1 MIVQILFFWFITEM
15 FQDKELVIVIFFT
28 VPRLVP
34 WANIKNIWYATLNM
48 MSFVKSNASN
58 EWMQQ
63 FQMNP
68 QKFSVFPG

>member
-15 FQDKELVIVIFFT
+15 FQDKEFVIVIFFR
-28 VPRLVP
+28 VLRLVP
-34 WANIKNIWYATLNM
+34 WANIKNTWHATLNM

-58 EWMQQ
+58 GWMQQ
-63 FQMNP
+63 FPMNP